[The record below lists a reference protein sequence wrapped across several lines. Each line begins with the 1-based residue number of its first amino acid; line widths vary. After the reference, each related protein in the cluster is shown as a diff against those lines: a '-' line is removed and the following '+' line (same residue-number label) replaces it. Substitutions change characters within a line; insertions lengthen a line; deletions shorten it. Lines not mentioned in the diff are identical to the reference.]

1 MPLGKRVFWN
11 GRRVNPYIRPPL
23 LPNRQDVV
31 LDIAIGYASV
41 VLGTLFV
48 VFSGPLATLMRE
60 GDDGWRERGWT
71 QAYEPD
77 VGFLESD
84 RGRWWIFRCWLLLS
98 AAGFL
103 VIGAGLLFRAFL

>member
-1 MPLGKRVFWN
+1 M
-11 GRRVNPYIRPPL
+11 
-23 LPNRQDVV
+23 V
-31 LDIAIGYASV
+31 LDLVIGYASLIIGALL
-41 VLGTLFV
+41 LG
-48 VFSGPLATLMRE
+48 FSGPLATLMRE

-77 VGFLESD
+77 VGFLESE

-103 VIGAGLLFRAFL
+103 VVGGGLIIRALVL

>member
-1 MPLGKRVFWN
+1 M
-11 GRRVNPYIRPPL
+11 
-23 LPNRQDVV
+23 V
-31 LDIAIGYASV
+31 LDLVIGYAS
-41 VLGTLFV
+41 LIIGALLLA
-48 VFSGPLATLMRE
+48 FSGPLATLMRE

-77 VGFLESD
+77 VGFLESE

-103 VIGAGLLFRAFL
+103 VVGGGLIIRALVL

>member
-1 MPLGKRVFWN
+1 MFCE

-23 LPNRQDVV
+23 LPITPVV
-31 LDIAIGYASV
+31 ILDLAMGYAALL
-41 VLGTLFV
+41 LGGLLAG
-48 VFSGPLATLMRE
+48 FSGPLATLMRE

-84 RGRWWIFRCWLLLS
+84 RGRWWIFRSWLLLS
-98 AAGFL
+98 AAGFT
-103 VIGAGLLFRAFL
+103 VVGAGLLVRALL

>member
-1 MPLGKRVFWN
+1 M
-11 GRRVNPYIRPPL
+11 
-23 LPNRQDVV
+23 
-31 LDIAIGYASV
+31 AIDL
-41 VLGTLFV
+41 VLGTTSIV
-48 VFSGPLATLMRE
+48 LAVLLGVYSPRLADLMRE

-84 RGRWWIFRCWLLLS
+84 RGRWWIFRGWLLLS

-103 VIGAGLLFRAFL
+103 VIGAGLVFRAML

>member
-1 MPLGKRVFWN
+1 MGNAAIILGA
-11 GRRVNPYIRPPL
+11 L
-23 LPNRQDVV
+23 LV
-31 LDIAIGYASV
+31 I
-41 VLGTLFV
+41 
-48 VFSGPLATLMRE
+48 FSGQLATLMRE

-98 AAGFL
+98 AVGF
-103 VIGAGLLFRAFL
+103 VVVGAGLVFRALL